1 MEELSVKEDD
11 LQDVVVEDGELPEEA
26 TRWMAIARVHTDK
39 TYSQYWFYRGMRVAW
54 DLAKEVKIRPL
65 EDNLYTLQFS
75 CLGDWERVME
85 DGPWNFKGK
94 ALVLAPYDGFTKP
107 WTIELNKIDIWLQI
121 HDLPDGYFSKIK
133 ALSSMVGEFI
143 FAEPKSHDFEGNF
156 ARVRVRIDV
165 TKPLKNAVSLVVN
178 KKDTVER
185 VIFRIKYERLPDW
198 CAVCGYLDHLYKECG
213 DGVHPPK
220 SLVFK
225 DIKASWFQ
233 NPGRGRGE
241 DNSTRGGRG
250 RGRTGRGGGRSA
262 WDREAASS

>member
-1 MEELSVKEDD
+1 MEELGLKEDD
-11 LQDVVVEDGELPEEA
+11 LQDIVVEDGELPKEE

-39 TYSQYWFYRGMRVAW
+39 TYSQYWFYRSMRVVW
-54 DLAKEVKIRPL
+54 DLAQEVKIRPL
-65 EDNLYTLQFS
+65 EENLYSLPFS

-94 ALVLAPYDGFTKP
+94 AVVLSPYDGFTKP
-107 WTIELNKIDIWLQI
+107 STIELKKIDIWLRI

-133 ALSSMVGEFI
+133 ALSSTVGEFI

-165 TKPLKNAVSLVVN
+165 TKPLKNVVSLVVK

-198 CAVCGYLDHLYKECG
+198 CAVCGYLGHLYKECG

-220 SLVFK
+220 ALVFK
-225 DIKASWFQ
+225 DIKASWF
-233 NPGRGRGE
+233 
-241 DNSTRGGRG
+241 
-250 RGRTGRGGGRSA
+250 
-262 WDREAASS
+262 